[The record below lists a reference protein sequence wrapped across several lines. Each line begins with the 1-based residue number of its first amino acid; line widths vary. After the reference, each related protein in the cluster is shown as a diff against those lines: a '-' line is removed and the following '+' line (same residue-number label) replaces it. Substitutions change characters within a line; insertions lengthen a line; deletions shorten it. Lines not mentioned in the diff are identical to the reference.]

1 MKNNNKRELLKLC
14 TLSGTSEIG
23 RNCNFVQYGNEIVI
37 VDAGYSFPG
46 QEMYGIDYLIPNTR
60 YLKKN
65 KKFIKAILI
74 THGHLDHIGA
84 LRWLLPE
91 LGYPPVYAGGF
102 AKSLIESKLREYKI
116 DKKVK
121 IYGVD
126 RKSKINIGKNFKA
139 TFIGINHSI
148 PDAFSIF
155 LESPSGNLFFS
166 GDFKF
171 DPTPANE
178 PLSDYQKLHSLRGK
192 IDLALIE
199 STNATVPGKAPSEKI
214 ISQNLEEI
222 ISKYPGRVILSA
234 FSSLIT
240 RLYSVIEIAKKTNRK
255 VLLAGRS
262 LDQAISIARK
272 NRYIDVE
279 DEIFIKDKD
288 INKFPDDRLLI
299 LCTGSQGERFAVLNR
314 ISLNEHK
321 NIKIKKGDLVIMS
334 SSEIPE
340 NISKIEKMTDRI
352 IALGADLMKDT
363 VNMKIHSTGHGNQED
378 IRSMV
383 NMIKPKNIMP
393 IHGSLTFRYFN
404 KQNFERWGFRKDSIY
419 LTDDG
424 QMWEFNGRFW
434 KRGRKIESKPILID
448 GLGVGDIGDIVLK
461 DRKQL
466 SEFGMF
472 VVILNISANSK
483 KIIGK
488 PRFLSRG
495 FIYFKNSQ
503 SLLKEIQMCIFD
515 SHRNWLLSSKDIKKL
530 DNKELK
536 TQLEKDLAKLIYK
549 KTEREPIVLV
559 DVM

>member
-37 VDAGYSFPG
+37 IDAGYSFPG

-102 AKSLIESKLREYKI
+102 AKSLIESKLREYKM

-121 IYGVD
+121 IYSVD

-240 RLYSVIEIAKKTNRK
+240 RLYSVIEIAKRTNRK

-262 LDQAISIARK
+262 LDQAIAIARK
-272 NRYIDVE
+272 NRYINVE

-515 SHRNWLLSSKDIKKL
+515 SHRNWLSSSKDIKKL

-536 TQLEKDLAKLIYK
+536 TQLEKDLGKLIYK